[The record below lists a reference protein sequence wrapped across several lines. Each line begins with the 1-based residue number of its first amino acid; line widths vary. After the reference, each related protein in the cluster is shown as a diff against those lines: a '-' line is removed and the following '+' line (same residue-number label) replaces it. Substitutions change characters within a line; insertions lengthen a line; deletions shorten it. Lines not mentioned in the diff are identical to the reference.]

1 MVARLLWAFSSALK
15 YCLQDDEPINF
26 LGEDVFMSITDEGEY
41 GIKQIMFL
49 ESVWGEGFLS
59 PGGVEEIDL
68 VVDGLDLSGKNI
80 LDIGCGC
87 GGAAF
92 HLVRRH
98 GAQHVTGID
107 VEPLVIER
115 ANELA
120 EQYGITDKT
129 TFACVEPGPLSFAD
143 NSMDVIFS
151 KDAFLHIP
159 DKESLMQDCARVLK
173 PGGIIA
179 ASDWMRK
186 DDNPPSAQM
195 QDYIESEGL
204 DMHMCSLERY
214 RKALDQAGFDEI
226 RLVDRNEWYH
236 RKAIDEVA
244 QLKGPLRETIIGL
257 VGESDADH
265 VTEIWEKMVG
275 VLALGE
281 HRPGHF
287 RARLSA

>member
-1 MVARLLWAFSSALK
+1 
-15 YCLQDDEPINF
+15 
-26 LGEDVFMSITDEGEY
+26 MSITDEGEY

-68 VVDGLDLSGKNI
+68 VVEGLDLAGKTI

-92 HLVRRH
+92 HLIRQH
-98 GAQHVTGID
+98 GAAQVTGID

-115 ANELA
+115 ADELA
-120 EQYGITDKT
+120 EKYEMTGETAFVT
-129 TFACVEPGPLSFAD
+129 VNPGPLSFAD

-159 DKESLMQDCARVLK
+159 DKEALMLDCARVLK

-195 QDYIESEGL
+195 RDYIKSEGL

-214 RKALDQAGFDEI
+214 RNALDQAGFDDI
-226 RLVDRNEWYH
+226 QLLDRNEWYH

-244 QLKGPLRETIIGL
+244 ELKGPLRETIVNLIG
-257 VGESDADH
+257 EADSDH
-265 VTEIWEKMVG
+265 VTKIWEKMVG

-287 RARLSA
+287 SARLG

>member
-1 MVARLLWAFSSALK
+1 
-15 YCLQDDEPINF
+15 
-26 LGEDVFMSITDEGEY
+26 MSITDEGEY

-68 VVDGLDLSGKNI
+68 VVEGLDLAGKTI

-92 HLVRRH
+92 HLIRQH
-98 GAQHVTGID
+98 GAAHVTGID

-115 ANELA
+115 AAELA
-120 EQYGITDKT
+120 EQYEMTGETAFVT
-129 TFACVEPGPLSFAD
+129 VNPGPLSFAD

-159 DKESLMQDCARVLK
+159 DKEALMLDCARVLK

-195 QDYIESEGL
+195 RDYIKSEGL

-214 RKALDQAGFDEI
+214 RNALDQAGFDDI
-226 RLVDRNEWYH
+226 QLLDRNEWYH

-244 QLKGPLRETIIGL
+244 ELKGPLRETIVNLIG
-257 VGESDADH
+257 EADADH

-287 RARLSA
+287 SARLG

>member
-1 MVARLLWAFSSALK
+1 
-15 YCLQDDEPINF
+15 
-26 LGEDVFMSITDEGEY
+26 MSITDEGEY

-49 ESVWGEGFLS
+49 ESIWGEGFLS

-68 VVDGLDLSGKNI
+68 VISDLDFNGKMV

-92 HLVRRH
+92 HLVRQH
-98 GAQHVTGID
+98 GAVHVTGID
-107 VEPLVIER
+107 VEALVIER
-115 ANELA
+115 AQELA
-120 EQYGITDKT
+120 EKYDLTDKT
-129 TFACVEPGPLSFAD
+129 EFTCVNPGPLPFAD

-159 DKESLMQDCARVLK
+159 DKETLMKDCARVLK

-186 DDNPPSAQM
+186 DDHPPSEQM
-195 QDYIESEGL
+195 LDYIKSEGL

-214 RKALDQAGFDEI
+214 RNALDEAGFGQI
-226 RLVDRNEWYH
+226 SLLDRNEWYR
-236 RKAIDEVA
+236 RKAVEEVA
-244 QLKGPLRETIIGL
+244 QLKGPLRETIVNL
-257 VGESDADH
+257 VGEADADH
-265 VTEIWEKMVG
+265 ATEIWEKMVG
-275 VLALGE
+275 VLSLGE

-287 RARLSA
+287 RARLENG

>member
-1 MVARLLWAFSSALK
+1 
-15 YCLQDDEPINF
+15 
-26 LGEDVFMSITDEGEY
+26 MSITDEGEY

-59 PGGVEEIDL
+59 PGGVEEIEL
-68 VVDGLDLSGKNI
+68 VVEGLDLKGKTI

-92 HLVRRH
+92 HLLRQH
-98 GAQHVTGID
+98 GAAHVTGVD

-115 ANELA
+115 ASALA
-120 EQYGITDKT
+120 VQYGLTSET
-129 TFACVEPGPLSFAD
+129 TFNTVEPGPLPFAD
-143 NSMDVIFS
+143 HSMDMIFS

-159 DKESLMQDCARVLK
+159 DKEALMQDCARVLK

-179 ASDWMRK
+179 ASDWMRI

-195 QDYIESEGL
+195 RDYIKSEGL

-214 RKALDQAGFDEI
+214 RNALTQSGFEDI
-226 RLVDRNEWYH
+226 DLLDRNAWYH

-244 QLKGPLRETIIGL
+244 ELKGPLRQTIVDLIGET
-257 VGESDADH
+257 DADH

-287 RARLSA
+287 RARLGK

>member
-1 MVARLLWAFSSALK
+1 
-15 YCLQDDEPINF
+15 
-26 LGEDVFMSITDEGEY
+26 MSITDEGEY

-49 ESVWGEGFLS
+49 ECVWGEGFLS

-68 VVDGLDLSGKNI
+68 VVDGLDLRGKTI

-92 HLVRRH
+92 HLIRQH
-98 GAQHVTGID
+98 GAHHVTGID

-115 ANELA
+115 ARELA
-120 EQYGITDKT
+120 ERYGLSDQAEFFT
-129 TFACVEPGPLSFAD
+129 VEPGPLSLTD

-159 DKESLMQDCARVLK
+159 DKEALMRDCARVLK
-173 PGGIIA
+173 PGGVIA

-195 QDYIESEGL
+195 LDYIQSEGL
-204 DMHMCSLERY
+204 DMHMGSLERY
-214 RKALDQAGFDEI
+214 HHALDKAGFEDI
-226 RLVDRNEWYH
+226 SLLDRNEWYH
-236 RKAIDEVA
+236 RKAMDEVA
-244 QLKGPLRETIIGL
+244 ELKGPLREKIVEL
-257 VGESDADH
+257 VGEDDADH
-265 VTEIWEKMVG
+265 VTEIWEKLIG

-287 RARLSA
+287 RARLGKA

>member
-1 MVARLLWAFSSALK
+1 
-15 YCLQDDEPINF
+15 
-26 LGEDVFMSITDEGEY
+26 MSITDDGEY

-59 PGGVEEIDL
+59 PGGVEEINL
-68 VVDGLDLSGKNI
+68 VIDGLDLSKKNI

-92 HLVRRH
+92 HLIRHH
-98 GAQHVTGID
+98 GAAHVTGID
-107 VEPLVIER
+107 VEPLVIDR
-115 ANELA
+115 ARELS
-120 EQYGITDKT
+120 EKYQMTDET
-129 TFACVEPGPLSFAD
+129 AFVAVQPGPLDFEH

-159 DKESLMQDCARVLK
+159 DKEALLLDCARVLK

-179 ASDWMRK
+179 ASDWMRM
-186 DDNPPSAQM
+186 DDNPPSPQM
-195 QDYIESEGL
+195 QDYIKSEGL

-214 RKALDQAGFDEI
+214 RKGLDEAGFYDI
-226 RLVDRNEWYH
+226 QLLDRNAWYH
-236 RKAIDEVA
+236 QKAIDEVA
-244 QLKGPLRETIIGL
+244 QLKGPLRETIVHLIG
-257 VGESDADH
+257 ETDANH
-265 VTEIWEKMVG
+265 VTEIWEKMVS

-287 RARLSA
+287 KAKLR